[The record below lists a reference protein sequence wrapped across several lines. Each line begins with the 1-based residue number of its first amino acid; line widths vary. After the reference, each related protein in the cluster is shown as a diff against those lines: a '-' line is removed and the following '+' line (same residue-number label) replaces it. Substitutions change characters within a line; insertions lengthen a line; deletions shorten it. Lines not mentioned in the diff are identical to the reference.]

1 MSLKLSKLDIAEL
14 EAMIEKE
21 IKNYE
26 KAIQKDRSFEDA
38 RKIKW
43 KIQLLEAELRS
54 RTKKPE

>member
-1 MSLKLSKLDIAEL
+1 MSINLSKLDIAEL

-26 KAIQKDRSFEDA
+26 AAIRKDRSFEDA

-43 KIQLLEAELRS
+43 KIQLLQAELQSRS
-54 RTKKPE
+54 NKS

>member
-1 MSLKLSKLDIAEL
+1 MSLKLSKLGVAEL

-26 KAIQKDRSFEDA
+26 KAIRKDRSFEDA

-54 RTKKPE
+54 RTKKPG

>member
-1 MSLKLSKLDIAEL
+1 MSLNLSKLDVAEL

-43 KIQLLEAELRS
+43 KIQLLQAELQS
-54 RTKKPE
+54 RTKKG

>member
-1 MSLKLSKLDIAEL
+1 MSVNLSKLDVAEL

-26 KAIQKDRSFEDA
+26 KAIRKDRSFEDA

-43 KIQLLEAELRS
+43 KIQLLQAELQS
-54 RTKKPE
+54 RAKKG